1 MLFVDYTHLL
11 NRKITGIER
20 LSQDLFSQE
29 ILRDLDPVYVQGGS
43 TLRMMVQQWLGIPLR
58 LLRYRSASVLCPGF
72 PPAISVSAIFSR
84 RVWVYIF
91 DLFLLTRKQD
101 LNWKARLY
109 MAPSLYVA
117 LKLCKK
123 FLVLSETV
131 AEELRPLCRSDAT
144 IVVYRAPAR
153 NVFRLDY
160 QERRRPDEGRPIR
173 LLSIGTVEPRKNYLA
188 AADIR
193 RSLQR
198 QMGRPVELHIV
209 GRFGWGGDYEAL
221 GKQEGVTLHGFLD
234 DLEMRA
240 LVDSCDAYLY
250 TTHAEGLGLPVLEVQ
265 HSGIPVIS
273 NDLPILRESLAD
285 SALFIDADASDAAAK
300 TICNSFRKAD
310 FFPTMSRKSVENV
323 HRWNEQ
329 AHGDRNR
336 MLAELSSWHVPQD
349 WHCIAD

>member
-1 MLFVDYTHLL
+1 MLLVDYTHLL

-20 LSQDLFSQE
+20 LSQDLFSPE
-29 ILRDLDPVYVQGGS
+29 ILADLDPVYVQGGS
-43 TLRMMVQQWLGIPLR
+43 TLRMMLQQWLGIPLR
-58 LLRYRSASVLCPGF
+58 LFRHRDAHVLCPGF
-72 PPAISVSAIFSR
+72 PPAISVSVLFDE

-101 LNWKARLY
+101 LNWKAKLY

-131 AEELRPLCRSDAT
+131 GEELRPLCRRDAT
-144 IVVYRAPAR
+144 IIVYRAPAR
-153 NVFRLDY
+153 NVFGLDY
-160 QERRRPDEGRPIR
+160 QERRGLHEGKPIR

-198 QMGRPVELHIV
+198 QMGRPVQLHIV
-209 GRFGWGGDYEAL
+209 GRPGWGGDYAAL

-273 NDLPILRESLAD
+273 NDLPILRESLD
-285 SALFIDADASDAAAK
+285 NSGLFIDANNPERAAE
-300 TICNSFRKAD
+300 TIRAAFEEED
-310 FFPTMSRKSVENV
+310 FFPKMSRKSAENV
-323 HRWNEQ
+323 RRWNSQ
-329 AHGDRNR
+329 ANGDRDR
-336 MLAELSSWHVPQD
+336 MLAELRSWRASQG
-349 WHCIAD
+349 

>member
-1 MLFVDYTHLL
+1 MLLVDYTHLL

-20 LSQDLFSQE
+20 LSQDLFSPE
-29 ILRDLDPVYVQGGS
+29 ILGDLDTTYVQGGS
-43 TLRMMVQQWLGIPLR
+43 TLRMMVQQWLGIPFR
-58 LLRYRSASVLCPGF
+58 LLRNRTTSVLFPGF
-72 PPAISVSAIFSR
+72 PPAISVSALFGR

-131 AEELRPLCRSDAT
+131 GEELRPLCRRDAT

-160 QERRRPDEGRPIR
+160 QERRGLDEGRPIR

-198 QMGRPVELHIV
+198 QIGRPVELHIV
-209 GRFGWGGDYEAL
+209 GRPGWGGHYEAL
-221 GKQEGVTLHGFLD
+221 SKQEGVTLHGFLD

-273 NDLPILRESLAD
+273 NDLPVLRESLNN
-285 SALFIDADASDAAAK
+285 SGLFIDADDTEQAAK
-300 TICNSFRKAD
+300 TIYTAFEEED
-310 FFPTMSRKSVENV
+310 FFPRMSRKSADNV
-323 HRWNEQ
+323 RRWNDQ
-329 AHGDRNR
+329 ANGDRER
-336 MLAELSSWHVPQD
+336 MLTTLRSWHTSQG
-349 WHCIAD
+349 